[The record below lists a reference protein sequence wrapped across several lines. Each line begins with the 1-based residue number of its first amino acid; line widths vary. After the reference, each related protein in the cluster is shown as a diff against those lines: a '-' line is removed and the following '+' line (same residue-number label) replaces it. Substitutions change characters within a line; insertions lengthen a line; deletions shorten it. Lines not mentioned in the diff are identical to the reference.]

1 MDVALAPALANDA
14 ASEAPA
20 RLSRLVAAGSYTLA
34 LHDPLAQQLLGSESL
49 GSAAI
54 AENVRAHL
62 QECGGAAD
70 LEAAAASVAM
80 LAAAALSLF
89 VQLNWTGP
97 PLSEGDTLAHKL
109 VASTEANHMALVELE
124 VENEQPYGLLQAP
137 SLLLVARRLLLEPLE
152 SLQSAEVQGRVVSWW
167 AARCAKIHQQCL
179 ASHTVSLERLATRC
193 MRRVIDSL
201 STSLTPMTA
210 ADSELLKGTNVMIMN
225 LEARPEL
232 NGRRGV
238 IKSFDQA
245 KGRYGVS
252 ITDGDSMLLKRAN
265 LVVIHD
271 KGLTRS
277 TGDSITTDGDETVA
291 AAVREAAAVAHVE
304 MALLYLL
311 HRKVAPAELEIEEA
325 KQALGLE
332 LSLVGALGKRT
343 KFQEKEVSQ
352 LTLRANLGRHALPRP
367 EEVSERVKGMIPRRI
382 EEEDDTVL
390 DSVHLSEEVPKATL
404 TPIEQ
409 MVLLLCVDHLRV
421 SRPAAEST
429 REDMEPYV
437 EYALQTPQSWSVQAQ
452 ALRLKARLESDQKRR
467 QHRSLMQLQSL
478 VDDLSPFSVGADS
491 LLARHLGLQLT
502 EGHHVDDEALQELT
516 VVRMAHFWG
525 VALQPSWQLRAEL
538 ARTLAALGLV
548 GEATSLFESLELWDE
563 FVASMIAMDQK
574 ARAEE
579 VVRARI
585 ATAPTPTM
593 YCYLADLTGESEYFD
608 QAWEMSQGRC
618 ARAKLSLGAAQMKS
632 EAWAAAREH
641 LQQALEVK
649 PHYSEAAYCCGVC
662 ALKLN
667 DVAAAI
673 GDFRRVVALDPT
685 HYQAWSNLGVLFN
698 KENMKKEALFAFK
711 EACRLRGDSWQL
723 WAQQAVAAVELGY
736 FEQALFSE
744 TMAMKMGAPPNG
756 PVASLCAQ
764 AVAKDVKDAVGSRS
778 RRLLPRMR
786 ELLASNTAKEPTEQR
801 HWEVRLFLENEC
813 GSRAE
818 LRAVHKEQMCAL
830 RAATNWRSD
839 AGTLETFSEVVAQL
853 VELQLESG
861 DDVEIREAKRTVDE
875 LVYQASEKLEASPGC
890 EALKML
896 QQRLNRHID
905 DD

>member
-1 MDVALAPALANDA
+1 VTSHPPTSAL
-14 ASEAPA
+14 
-20 RLSRLVAAGSYTLA
+20 
-34 LHDPLAQQLLGSESL
+34 
-49 GSAAI
+49 
-54 AENVRAHL
+54 
-62 QECGGAAD
+62 
-70 LEAAAASVAM
+70 
-80 LAAAALSLF
+80 
-89 VQLNWTGP
+89 
-97 PLSEGDTLAHKL
+97 K
-109 VASTEANHMALVELE
+109 
-124 VENEQPYGLLQAP
+124 
-137 SLLLVARRLLLEPLE
+137 
-152 SLQSAEVQGRVVSWW
+152 
-167 AARCAKIHQQCL
+167 
-179 ASHTVSLERLATRC
+179 
-193 MRRVIDSL
+193 
-201 STSLTPMTA
+201 
-210 ADSELLKGTNVMIMN
+210 
-225 LEARPEL
+225 
-232 NGRRGV
+232 
-238 IKSFDQA
+238 
-245 KGRYGVS
+245 
-252 ITDGDSMLLKRAN
+252 
-265 LVVIHD
+265 
-271 KGLTRS
+271 
-277 TGDSITTDGDETVA
+277 
-291 AAVREAAAVAHVE
+291 
-304 MALLYLL
+304 
-311 HRKVAPAELEIEEA
+311 
-325 KQALGLE
+325 
-332 LSLVGALGKRT
+332 
-343 KFQEKEVSQ
+343 
-352 LTLRANLGRHALPRP
+352 
-367 EEVSERVKGMIPRRI
+367 
-382 EEEDDTVL
+382 
-390 DSVHLSEEVPKATL
+390 
-404 TPIEQ
+404 
-409 MVLLLCVDHLRV
+409 
-421 SRPAAEST
+421 
-429 REDMEPYV
+429 
-437 EYALQTPQSWSVQAQ
+437 
-452 ALRLKARLESDQKRR
+452 
-467 QHRSLMQLQSL
+467 
-478 VDDLSPFSVGADS
+478 
-491 LLARHLGLQLT
+491 QLT

-786 ELLASNTAKEPTEQR
+786 ELLASNTAKVTNKFDAVVGAFLSTRDCCPKTTVRADCNVTFAAPAPKEPTEQR